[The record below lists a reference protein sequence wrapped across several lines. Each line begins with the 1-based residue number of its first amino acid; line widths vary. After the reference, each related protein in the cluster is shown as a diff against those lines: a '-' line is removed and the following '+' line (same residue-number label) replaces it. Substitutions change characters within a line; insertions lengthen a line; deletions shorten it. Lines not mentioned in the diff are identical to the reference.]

1 MDLMRRTIIKTISWR
16 AWMVV
21 TNTMIGWIVTGNIL
35 QGLSIGVMTLVVNS
49 IAYIIHERLWNRI
62 NWAQQ

>member
-49 IAYIIHERLWNRI
+49 ISYIIHERLWNRI